1 MERSA
6 AQYLVLHD
14 EAILTRYEH
23 QQSKLKQEVNRLLTL
38 SHDPALSKR
47 LQQLLVREGE
57 LYQKLQ
63 EITTGPMLKRQE
75 LTAVGHFSE
84 LVQPIPF
91 DVTRM
96 ITQESS
102 TMNFQVSQV
111 QLLLLWQ
118 AAALIN
124 FIENDRERGDTA
136 LIYLKS
142 L

>member
-47 LQQLLVREGE
+47 LQQLL
-57 LYQKLQ
+57 
-63 EITTGPMLKRQE
+63 
-75 LTAVGHFSE
+75 
-84 LVQPIPF
+84 
-91 DVTRM
+91 
-96 ITQESS
+96 
-102 TMNFQVSQV
+102 
-111 QLLLLWQ
+111 LWQ

-124 FIENDRERGDTA
+124 FIENDREQGDTA